1 MTVAELASG
10 RTSAEPPGW
19 IDVATDVLRTRLV
32 LGGEVDIRLSG
43 KLTDAVSYAI
53 ALGRPVD
60 VDSRAVTIVDSSL
73 MGQIARLANAVEV
86 RLVAPPAL
94 VADLL
99 LITQLGD
106 MVSVVD
112 APGASA
118 APDASGSPSAA

>member
-19 IDVATDVLRTRLV
+19 IEVVTDPPRTRLL

-53 ALGRPVD
+53 AIGRPVD
-60 VDSRAVTIVDSSL
+60 VDSRDVTIVDSSV
-73 MGQIARLANAVEV
+73 MGQIARLANAVPV
-86 RLVAPPAL
+86 CLIAPPPL
-94 VADLL
+94 VTDLL

-106 MVSVVD
+106 LVGVVD
-112 APGASA
+112 AP
-118 APDASGSPSAA
+118 DTSGTPSAA